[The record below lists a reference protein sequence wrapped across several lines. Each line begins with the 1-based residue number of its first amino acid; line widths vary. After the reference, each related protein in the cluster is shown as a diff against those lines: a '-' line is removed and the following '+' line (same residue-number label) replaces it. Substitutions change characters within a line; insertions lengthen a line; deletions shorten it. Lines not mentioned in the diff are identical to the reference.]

1 MTRPMIRGTRIPRRR
16 SSAPDGCAG
25 LCRSATLRRAAQ
37 TTGRL
42 SRRAGAA
49 RRAMRCVPCWPVN
62 TQTLCRAARLLGAR
76 LGVPT
81 GGTST
86 TCKYGNSHSP
96 ADRSH
101 EPGDDTAASVTHPE
115 ERKFAQVARLTGSG
129 AVTEIRG
136 LASSPRQRKIPVR
149 THVRRP
155 TGPPLL
161 YFADS
166 YERPGLVPMWER
178 TSPAAGL
185 GSPERMAVRWSRAR
199 RARRLGSRIPG
210 PPSSAPCG
218 SSVAAGSARGRTRPT
233 SSCRTRDDRGVNAMS
248 ISTIRRASRES
259 AAWPPGRRTLR

>member
-1 MTRPMIRGTRIPRRR
+1 MTRPIIRGTRIPRRR
-16 SSAPDGCAG
+16 SSSAPDGCAG

-101 EPGDDTAASVTHPE
+101 EPGDDTAASVTHSG
-115 ERKFAQVARLTGSG
+115 EREFAPVGRLKG
-129 AVTEIRG
+129 
-136 LASSPRQRKIPVR
+136 
-149 THVRRP
+149 
-155 TGPPLL
+155 
-161 YFADS
+161 
-166 YERPGLVPMWER
+166 
-178 TSPAAGL
+178 
-185 GSPERMAVRWSRAR
+185 PERRLNPRSCQQPAPAEDTDPNTRAAPHRAAVAVLCCCTYCSNRSNYASDQWS
-199 RARRLGSRIPG
+199 
-210 PPSSAPCG
+210 
-218 SSVAAGSARGRTRPT
+218 
-233 SSCRTRDDRGVNAMS
+233 
-248 ISTIRRASRES
+248 
-259 AAWPPGRRTLR
+259 